1 MNSKQFL
8 SGVCALALIVGLSGC
23 ANAGNPPSGTA
34 PDSTPAVTGAAAE
47 APVSQDTLLAMELVN
62 NYLAMEKPQHES
74 LQIRFGLLTS
84 ELNRPICRFEDWS
97 YTQTGEAAMVYFG
110 DDVVSMDT
118 FRYRD
123 EFNGQVQDSFLDHY
137 LYPEETQ
144 WRDSLP
150 YGHYE
155 DWLDGTYF
163 YYKNPTGEDTLRQG
177 PGGQGYKPATGSLP
191 AHYGFA
197 SLPRKSHSGFLREA
211 AEDGS
216 KAQQIFTL
224 SEDKIYDMA
233 KKQEL
238 FREYEEE
245 SFKNPASKETT
256 LSYYHYMTM
265 EKRPCYAVSYDIPA
279 EYISAFNGRLMD
291 ELFSQ
296 VESVM
301 TTDAN
306 GTRYMVPVNLDE
318 VPAYPVKMR
327 LSSGPVHVSLY
338 FDKDTRQC
346 IGQRLDLTDCSKELM
361 DHLCTLNHVKA
372 GDRSFIIDT
381 QYFDNSFQKL
391 PDFLEPQAPEEQ
403 KTNRAVFYV
412 GADQCVPE
420 IPEMPEI
427 SEIPEI
433 LDVPANFVPGGDL
446 FTMKRYESSFDGE
459 FYLHRITENGEL
471 AGLMEVFDR
480 NAFMEVSE
488 DPEDPNPA
496 PEDLIRYEGEGI
508 KDFYLKELG
517 IDPQECR
524 TPNGISYTYCKN
536 MSIAPPVDWDPS
548 TVCMGISRDEKTGTL
563 CVLYSDDQDK
573 IESILEDLSW
583 QEALAPSELPA
594 AAEMPEGT
602 LPAAEPHHQIFSLEH
617 YGLALNRKT
626 GLYEITDET
635 GVIGTFQ
642 KCDYCPELDQLITEE
657 RTSGKGLSY
666 RLYEVPMGKLFGAQD
681 CNPEETGWMASFREK
696 GTAVGFLLSVWE
708 RETAEKIMEDL
719 SMTTEVMPNF
729 WEIQGPEPNLMMP

>member
-8 SGVCALALIVGLSGC
+8 SGVCALVLMAGLSGC
-23 ANAGNPPSGTA
+23 GKAGNPPAGTGSGT
-34 PDSTPAVTGAAAE
+34 TPAGTEAAAE

-74 LQIRFGLLTS
+74 FQIRFGLLTS

-97 YTQTGEAAMVYFG
+97 YTQSGEAAMVYFG
-110 DDVVSMDT
+110 DGVISMDT
-118 FRYRD
+118 YRYRD
-123 EFNGQVQDSFLDHY
+123 ELFNGQVQDSFLDHY

-150 YGHYE
+150 YGHYD
-155 DWLDGTYF
+155 DWLDGVCF
-163 YYKNPTGEDTLRQG
+163 YYKNPTGEETLRQG
-177 PGGQGYKPATGSLP
+177 PGGQGFRPATGLLP

-211 AEDGS
+211 AEDSS
-216 KAQQIFTL
+216 KAQQTFTL

-233 KKQEL
+233 KKQAL

-245 SFKNPASKETT
+245 SSKNSLSKETT

-279 EYISAFNGRLMD
+279 EYVSAFNGRLMD
-291 ELFSQ
+291 ELFNQ
-296 VESVM
+296 VEAVM
-301 TTDAN
+301 TTDAS
-306 GTRYMVPVNLDE
+306 GVRYMVPVNLDE

-372 GDRSFIIDT
+372 GDRTFIIDT

-391 PDFLEPQAPEEQ
+391 PDFLEHQPPEEQ
-403 KTNRAVFYV
+403 KANQAVFYV
-412 GADQCVPE
+412 GEDQCVPE
-420 IPEMPEI
+420 M
-427 SEIPEI
+427 SEIPA
-433 LDVPANFVPGGDL
+433 DFVPGGDP
-446 FTMKRYESSFDGE
+446 FTLNRYESSFDE
-459 FYLHRITENGEL
+459 SIYLHRITENGEL
-471 AGLMEVFDR
+471 IGLMEIFDK
-480 NAFMEVSE
+480 NASL
-488 DPEDPNPA
+488 DIPEDPYDPTPA
-496 PEDLIRYEGEGI
+496 PEDFIHLQGEEI
-508 KDFYLKELG
+508 KDYLLKEMG

-524 TPNGISYTYCKN
+524 TPNGIPYTFCKELIIIPS
-536 MSIAPPVDWDPS
+536 MDWDPD
-548 TVCMGISRDEKTGTL
+548 TVCMGISRDKKTGTL
-563 CVLYSDDQDK
+563 CMLYSDDQNK

-583 QEALAPSELPA
+583 QDASASPELSVVPEMSEETIPAP
-594 AAEMPEGT
+594 
-602 LPAAEPHHQIFSLEH
+602 EPHHQILSLEH

-635 GVIGTFQ
+635 GVIGTLQ
-642 KCDYCPELDQLITEE
+642 KYSYTPELDPLIPEA
-657 RTSGKGLSY
+657 RTSGKGLTY
-666 RLYEVPMGKLFGAQD
+666 LLYEVPMGTLFGKQD
-681 CNPEETGWMASFREK
+681 CNPEETGFMASFREK
-696 GTAVGFLLSVWE
+696 GTTNDFLLSVWE